1 MASKRGSFTS
11 KEKESPAKAFITQ
24 PEKTEKATKKAIQ
37 PKKEASEELK
47 TARLN
52 IVMKPSTKEYIQ
64 FLARANNTSTND
76 YICNLLEE
84 NIDANIDKIKK
95 FIEIINA

>member
-24 PEKTEKATKKAIQ
+24 PEKATKKEVQ

-52 IVMKPSTKEYIQ
+52 VVIKPSTKEYIQ